1 MISITYIS
9 SSDSLVLM
17 AEGHAG
23 LAPHGKDIVCSAVSS
38 LLFALAEYV
47 DTNDRES
54 VARVDEGEA
63 HIQASTDMSQAFD
76 LVYTGLCGIER
87 SYPDNVSVK
96 KLDSR

>member
-1 MISITYIS
+1 MISATYIV
-9 SSDSLVLM
+9 SSDSLLIT

-23 LAPHGKDIVCSAVSS
+23 LAPHGEDIVCSAVSA

-47 DTNDRES
+47 DLNDMSS

-63 HIQASTDMSQAFD
+63 HIQASVDFAQAFD

-87 SYPDNVSVK
+87 IYPDNVRVK
-96 KLDSR
+96 KLDS